1 LSFLKKFG
9 IIIIKKQKEK
19 RKMAEVNMETVYEV
33 NKKLSLE
40 NDKPLDP
47 IALNLKIKEI
57 AEKMSVGDFWMLLC
71 NERRDYTIF
80 DVKKGNQK
88 ETEPALRET
97 LQNRGDVVTIF
108 WNDKYQAWEIWV
120 RDINPLTTEKED
132 YMYLFFDYSSAI
144 VEV

>member
-1 LSFLKKFG
+1 
-9 IIIIKKQKEK
+9 
-19 RKMAEVNMETVYEV
+19 MAEVNMGTVYEV

-47 IALNLKIKEI
+47 IALNLKVKDM
-57 AEKMSVGDFWMLLC
+57 AAKMSVGDFWMLLC

-80 DVKKGNQK
+80 DVKKGNVKDIEPELK
-88 ETEPALRET
+88 ETLV
-97 LQNRGDVVTIF
+97 NRGEVITIF
-108 WNDKYQAWEIWV
+108 WNESYNAWEVWI

>member
-1 LSFLKKFG
+1 
-9 IIIIKKQKEK
+9 
-19 RKMAEVNMETVYEV
+19 MAEVSMGTVYEV

-47 IALNLKIKEI
+47 IALNLKVKDM
-57 AEKMSVGDFWMLLC
+57 AAKMSVGDFWMLLC

-80 DVKKGNQK
+80 DVKKGNVKDIEPELK
-88 ETEPALRET
+88 ETLT
-97 LQNRGDVVTIF
+97 NRGEVITIF
-108 WNDKYQAWEIWV
+108 WNESYNAWEVWI

>member
-1 LSFLKKFG
+1 MG
-9 IIIIKKQKEK
+9 
-19 RKMAEVNMETVYEV
+19 TVYEV

-57 AEKMSVGDFWMLLC
+57 AEKMLVGDFWMLLC

-120 RDINPLTTEKED
+120 RDVNPLTTEKED

>member
-1 LSFLKKFG
+1 
-9 IIIIKKQKEK
+9 
-19 RKMAEVNMETVYEV
+19 MAEVNMGTVYEV

-47 IALNLKIKEI
+47 IALNLKVKDM

-80 DVKKGNQK
+80 DVKKGNVKDIEPELK
-88 ETEPALRET
+88 ETLI
-97 LQNRGDVVTIF
+97 NRGEVITIF
-108 WNDKYQAWEIWV
+108 WNESYNAWEIWV
-120 RDINPLTTEKED
+120 RDVNPLTTEKED

>member
-1 LSFLKKFG
+1 
-9 IIIIKKQKEK
+9 
-19 RKMAEVNMETVYEV
+19 MAEVNMGTVYEV

-47 IALNLKIKEI
+47 IALNLKVKDM
-57 AEKMSVGDFWMLLC
+57 AVKMSVGDFWMLLC

-80 DVKKGNQK
+80 DVKKGNVKDIEPELK
-88 ETEPALRET
+88 ETLI
-97 LQNRGDVVTIF
+97 NRGEVITIF
-108 WNDKYQAWEIWV
+108 WNESYNAWEIWV